1 MFFCLKGKG
10 IVSFFL
16 FFLFF
21 FNDLQAQIPSAA
33 TARTW
38 YCNSCSLRLTAGLI
52 LNKKESFKGFNYKMK
67 FFFKSHVC
75 SLAWSRLTL
84 NLGEHHISEVP
95 GIADLLWPTH
105 FCDYLRYSQSY
116 LPLFSFWPNRR
127 KDLLTILF
135 KIV

>member
-1 MFFCLKGKG
+1 MQIILGLVFWLFLKFFIKNFFVFLFEGERHCFLFSF
-10 IVSFFL
+10 SFFFSL
-16 FFLFF
+16 

-52 LNKKESFKGFNYKMK
+52 LNKNESFKGFNYKMK

-84 NLGEHHISEVP
+84 NLGEHHICEVP

-105 FCDYLRYSQSY
+105 FCDYLRYSQS
-116 LPLFSFWPNRR
+116 
-127 KDLLTILF
+127 
-135 KIV
+135 